1 MTIEDPFYSAWLDTR
16 QKAIDIFSTHAY
28 FNEETDTT
36 KYYKCIQNIQDGFL
50 VLFTDAIKNI
60 KQVDNNVVADCFEHI
75 NVGIRNIKDSVV
87 SNYVD
92 ENWVDFPFS
101 ILNNIYPY
109 LLDNYSKQVIE
120 YNDSVKRHF
129 DKFNILLQ
137 SWGTWASSKKR
148 ESAKESQEN
157 FRKLTEDNIRGMI
170 REFNIASFQIMD
182 THDWYQTFINIQ
194 NIYKVIKQ
202 SHKRIGLPCDN
213 LGADKRLNIVVS
225 ENFLNERN
233 WLGIQSKT
241 NESFSIFIN
250 PTPQDAQITW
260 AHEYTHFLDRLAA
273 YTYYQ
278 KNPIE
283 EKISSFSHLA
293 LNLVVNQTPIKNNAL
308 KIMAETMSA
317 AIGGVSAEEF
327 SEKMKK
333 TVEVVKNHITLKIIV
348 ETLPEKEKTWDDL
361 SLTERQILINKCRI
375 SELTDFIMREISN
388 QPNATF
394 SLSADDTVISFEGN
408 KQVDSKL
415 FVPDIIANILD
426 KIKDLDPYS
435 MHTNLLDY
443 LKEDLAKDV
452 RLIMNQHNLAIY
464 KDHSS
469 YDDRFFL
476 SPGNIVTQKAQNKNT
491 SQYQVLDYDKPLEL
505 LARMSENLQA
515 PLLNNYEYNNLE
527 NKTKADFMNPILGK
541 EERMMLCAALHS
553 MANYVGITVVEN
565 DLEHLPCVI
574 PDNVDFDLAMQL
586 TPSDFVYA
594 NPNQIVPDEAR
605 RKLILQNIVSIKEK
619 NT

>member
-1 MTIEDPFYSAWLDTR
+1 
-16 QKAIDIFSTHAY
+16 
-28 FNEETDTT
+28 
-36 KYYKCIQNIQDGFL
+36 
-50 VLFTDAIKNI
+50 
-60 KQVDNNVVADCFEHI
+60 
-75 NVGIRNIKDSVV
+75 
-87 SNYVD
+87 
-92 ENWVDFPFS
+92 
-101 ILNNIYPY
+101 
-109 LLDNYSKQVIE
+109 
-120 YNDSVKRHF
+120 
-129 DKFNILLQ
+129 
-137 SWGTWASSKKR
+137 
-148 ESAKESQEN
+148 
-157 FRKLTEDNIRGMI
+157 
-170 REFNIASFQIMD
+170 
-182 THDWYQTFINIQ
+182 
-194 NIYKVIKQ
+194 
-202 SHKRIGLPCDN
+202 
-213 LGADKRLNIVVS
+213 
-225 ENFLNERN
+225 
-233 WLGIQSKT
+233 
-241 NESFSIFIN
+241 
-250 PTPQDAQITW
+250 
-260 AHEYTHFLDRLAA
+260 
-273 YTYYQ
+273 
-278 KNPIE
+278 
-283 EKISSFSHLA
+283 
-293 LNLVVNQTPIKNNAL
+293 
-308 KIMAETMSA
+308 
-317 AIGGVSAEEF
+317 
-327 SEKMKK
+327 
-333 TVEVVKNHITLKIIV
+333 
-348 ETLPEKEKTWDDL
+348 
-361 SLTERQILINKCRI
+361 
-375 SELTDFIMREISN
+375 
-388 QPNATF
+388 
-394 SLSADDTVISFEGN
+394 
-408 KQVDSKL
+408 
-415 FVPDIIANILD
+415 
-426 KIKDLDPYS
+426 